1 MINPTVRSDLTALTT
16 QGQVEIKGAKRPDFA
31 ALILFLSVNKG
42 IFSLTPPTTQRGT
55 TTTKNH

>member
-42 IFSLTPPTTQRGT
+42 IFSLTPPTTHT